1 MAEVYRGGTAGNMA
15 VRSGGPGDHV
25 ACDAAVAGLRVRAE
39 TRADDEL
46 ARIVHETRREFGA
59 AFERPMTP
67 APWEER
73 HPRQQEL
80 DRQIAAAVVA
90 AAVEA
95 VEAVVRERI
104 GAELR
109 CLAHDAAAEHST
121 VPGIERR
128 TRRDTYLA
136 AAQVVLHGC
145 QDRGDAKEP
154 QP

>member
-15 VRSGGPGDHV
+15 VSSGGPGDHV

-39 TRADDEL
+39 TRADDEV

-80 DRQIAAAVVA
+80 DRQIAAAV
-90 AAVEA
+90 
-95 VEAVVRERI
+95 EAVVRERLA
-104 GAELR
+104 AELR
-109 CLAHDAAAEHST
+109 CLAHDDAAAEPST